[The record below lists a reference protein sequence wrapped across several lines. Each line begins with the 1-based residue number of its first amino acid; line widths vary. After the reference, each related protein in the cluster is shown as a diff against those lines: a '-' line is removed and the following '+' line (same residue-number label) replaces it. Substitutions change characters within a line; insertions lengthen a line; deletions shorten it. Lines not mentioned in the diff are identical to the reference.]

1 MRARLRLYHGGVAGL
16 VPGQKLLPPL
26 LTDACSCADHDGEHC
41 RTDRV
46 YLTTDAEEAA
56 VYAALTAPGGGGDVY
71 EVEPIGELEPDPAA
85 APGTGSYATPAA
97 TVVSVIRRDVSAEE
111 AARADAR
118 LPSDTREGRA
128 SRSTDQLNYCISVE
142 ELI

>member
-26 LTDACSCADHDGEHC
+26 LTDACSCADYDGEHC

-71 EVEPIGELEPDPAA
+71 EVEPVGALEPDPAA
-85 APGTGSYATPAA
+85 SAGTGSYATPAA
-97 TVVSVIRRDVSAEE
+97 TVVRVIRRGVPLEE
-111 AARADAR
+111 AAADAR
-118 LPSDTREGRA
+118 AHPDAGEGEEA
-128 SRSTDQLNYCISVE
+128 DLLHQLKYCISVE